1 MGEQFNFQTEAED
14 LLIRA
19 VEAFAAWMAENWTI
33 TAGEVETLTNPSQAP
48 EEYARGYNAGLASI
62 SDAIEIWLENGAMI
76 NA

>member
-19 VEAFAAWMAENWTI
+19 VQSFVAWMAENWTI
-33 TAGEVETLTNPSQAP
+33 TASEAETLTNQSPAP
-48 EEYARGYNAGLASI
+48 AEYARGYNAGLAAV

-76 NA
+76 ND